1 MVHIQRRHLAL
12 IAAATLG
19 VAVLEASPVA
29 AHTGQ
34 GTGAVWSGLM
44 HPLLGPDHIFAMVS
58 VGVLAAVIRRP
69 IAVPASFVVAM
80 VLGGALGMAG
90 MPLPGGELAIAL
102 SVVALGAAL
111 VAGGTTHVGLAL
123 ALVGAAGFVHGHA
136 HGVEA
141 PYAAEPVA
149 YVLGFVAATAALHA
163 AGVGAGQLVS
173 RRPAF
178 RAALGSLVIGAGV
191 AFAVGVV

>member
-12 IAAATLG
+12 IAVATFG
-19 VAVLEASPVA
+19 VAILGASPVA

-44 HPLLGPDHIFAMVS
+44 HPLLGPDHIFAMLS

-69 IAVPASFVVAM
+69 VAVPASFVLAM

-111 VAGGTTHVGLAL
+111 VAGGTTHAALAL

-173 RRPAF
+173 RRPAV
-178 RAALGSLVIGAGV
+178 RAALGSVVIGAGV